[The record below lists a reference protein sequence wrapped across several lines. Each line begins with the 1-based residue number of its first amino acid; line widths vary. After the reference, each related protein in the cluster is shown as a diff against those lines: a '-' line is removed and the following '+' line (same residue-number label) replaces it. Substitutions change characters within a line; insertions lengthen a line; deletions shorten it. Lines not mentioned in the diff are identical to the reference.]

1 MSLVISGI
9 AQWFVPVLILLVLG
23 FAHWRRV
30 KVFEAFTE
38 GAKESLSVA
47 SAIFPF
53 LLAMLVAIAVLR
65 ASGLLALVAGLCGTI
80 LTPLG
85 IPAEVLPMALMRPI
99 SGSGSLGVLTDLFK
113 QYGPDSLIGRIAS
126 TMQGSTETTI
136 YVLAVYFGSVG
147 ISNYRH
153 ALVVGLVAD
162 LAAFLAAVWVCK
174 LIF

>member
-1 MSLVISGI
+1 
-9 AQWFVPVLILLVLG
+9 
-23 FAHWRRV
+23 
-30 KVFEAFTE
+30 
-38 GAKESLSVA
+38 
-47 SAIFPF
+47 
-53 LLAMLVAIAVLR
+53 
-65 ASGLLALVAGLCGTI
+65 
-80 LTPLG
+80 
-85 IPAEVLPMALMRPI
+85 MALMRPI

>member
-1 MSLVISGI
+1 MSQMVSVI
-9 AQWFVPVLILLVLG
+9 AQWFVPILVLLVLA
-23 FAHWRRV
+23 FAQWRRV

-47 SAIFPF
+47 ASIFPF
-53 LLAMLVAIAVLR
+53 LLAMLVAVAILR
-65 ASGLLALVAGLCGTI
+65 ASGLLGLIARLFGTV

-85 IPAEVLPMALMRPI
+85 IPPEVIPMALMRPI
-99 SGSGSLGVLTDLFK
+99 SGSGSLGILTDLLK

-126 TMQGSTETTI
+126 TMQGSTETTF

-147 ISNYRH
+147 ISKYRH
-153 ALVVGLVAD
+153 ALWVGLLAD
-162 LAAFLAAVWVCK
+162 LAAFFAAVWVCK